1 MPNLT
6 RIKNNQV
13 TDSTIV
19 ASAKL
24 VPGSITGGLFSD
36 PISYSGSM
44 TIAGNLTVQ
53 GTTTTVD
60 TTNTLI
66 ADPIIVLSRGETGS
80 PSNDAGFLVERG
92 TSDNAAFLWDETND
106 RFQAITTSADGL
118 AGGSVAVADFADI
131 KMRDAILTG
140 GDITSTVSTVNVFN
154 ATATTVN
161 FAGAATTL
169 EIGAATG
176 TTNIN
181 NNLDVDGNVNMDGGN
196 FTTTAGTVNIA
207 NANSTT
213 VNFAGAATTLEIG
226 AATGTTNI
234 NNNLD
239 VDGNVNMDGGN
250 FTTTAGTVNIANA
263 NSTTVNFAGAATTL
277 EIGAATGTTN
287 VNNNLDVDGNI
298 NLDGGNFT
306 VTASTVNIANANAT
320 TVNFA
325 GAATTLEIGAATGTT
340 NINNNLDVD
349 GNVNIDGGN
358 FTTTAA
364 TVNLANANTTTL
376 NIGGAATAVSI
387 GAATGTTTVKN
398 DLQIDGGDLT
408 FGAATTANIANATVT
423 TLNIGGAATT
433 TTIGSTS
440 GNVVIAGDLRVNG
453 NQFLSSTGNAA
464 ISLSDIDVI
473 VHGNLTVQGATTTIG
488 SQDLTVEDSIINLHT
503 TANLAPLIADDGRD
517 VGLIFHYYKTSDK
530 EAALVWSN
538 DTQELEYYVD
548 AAESAGTVSG
558 SLGTIK
564 ANIFY
569 ANVATGTAPFT
580 VNSTTRVA
588 NLNVAAAGIA
598 NTVNDAAQPN
608 ITSVGTLTTLNVNAQ
623 VNATIFSSNVA
634 SGTAPLTVQSTTQV
648 ANLNVAVAGSLING
662 TSNVRIPTTN
672 GNVTIGVGGT
682 ANIAIFNSTGVD
694 LSNLNI
700 TANTIVSLGTNAN
713 INLTPNGTGEV
724 VASTL
729 AITDLSANRIPY
741 SSDAAGTIVDTS
753 NLTFDGSQM
762 VVTGTMV
769 VNGLTLL
776 DNINVNGNTISADN
790 SNGSLNFDA
799 NGTGNIVV
807 NSSGINTEFFVYAN
821 TSVTASPIIYTK
833 PTTAQL
839 GILTDTP
846 NTNAAVHINATSS
859 MIVPKGSTGQ
869 RPSGGSE
876 VAGMLRFNTSTNFIE
891 FYNGSTWE
899 STSGSFTVINYQN
912 FAGDGS
918 TVGYTLSTSSTT
930 AATLVA
936 INGVLQQPS
945 TAYSVSGT
953 SLTFTEAP
961 LSGDDIDIRTLTTT
975 TTVVSL
981 AEGDS
986 SVTVADSGTGVI
998 TFTLDGTAR
1007 WLTTGNTIRPNSN
1020 NTVSLGTASY
1030 QWANVNAVAININGV
1045 SAATSDD
1052 ATALAIALG

>member
-1 MPNLT
+1 MSNLT

-44 TIAGNLTVQ
+44 TIVGNLTVQ

-60 TTNTLI
+60 TTNTLV
-66 ADPIIVLSRGETGS
+66 ADPVIVLSRGETGT
-80 PSNDAGFLVERG
+80 PSNDSGFLVERG

-106 RFQAITTSADGL
+106 RFEAITTTADGL
-118 AGGSVAVADFADI
+118 SGGSITVADYADI

-181 NNLDVDGNVNMDGGN
+181 NNLDVDGNINMDGGSI
-196 FTTTAGTVNIA
+196 TTTAATVNIA

-239 VDGNVNMDGGN
+239 VDGN
-250 FTTTAGTVNIANA
+250 
-263 NSTTVNFAGAATTL
+263 
-277 EIGAATGTTN
+277 
-287 VNNNLDVDGNI
+287 I
-298 NLDGGNFT
+298 NL
-306 VTASTVNIANANAT
+306 
-320 TVNFA
+320 
-325 GAATTLEIGAATGTT
+325 
-340 NINNNLDVD
+340 
-349 GNVNIDGGN
+349 DGGN

-376 NIGGAATAVSI
+376 NIGGAATTLEL
-387 GAATGTTTVKN
+387 GAATGTTNINNNLDVDGN
-398 DLQIDGGDLT
+398 INLDGGNFT
-408 FGAATTANIANATVT
+408 TTAATVNIANANT
-423 TLNIGGAATT
+423 TTINFGGAATT
-433 TTIGSTS
+433 MNLGNAS
-440 GNVVIAGDLRVNG
+440 GNVIVAGDLQVSG
-453 NQFLSSTGNAA
+453 NQLLSSTGNAA
-464 ISLSDIDVI
+464 ITMNNTDVT

-503 TANLAPLIADDGRD
+503 QPNLAALTSDDGRD
-517 VGLIFHYYKTSDK
+517 IGVKFHYYKTSDK
-530 EAALVWSN
+530 HAFLGWAN
-538 DTQELEYYVD
+538 DTGYLEYYSD
-548 AAESAGTVSG
+548 ATEGVGNVITGTY
-558 SLGTIK
+558 GTIK
-564 ANIFY
+564 ANAFNSNI
-569 ANVATGTAPFT
+569 ATGTAPLS

-588 NLNVAAAGIA
+588 NLNVAY
-598 NTVNDAAQPN
+598 
-608 ITSVGTLTTLNVNAQ
+608 
-623 VNATIFSSNVA
+623 
-634 SGTAPLTVQSTTQV
+634 SGT
-648 ANLNVAVAGSLING
+648 LING
-662 TSNVRIPTTN
+662 TSNVNIASTN
-672 GNVTIGVGGT
+672 GNVTVGVAGN
-682 ANIAIFNSTGVD
+682 ANIAVFNATGVD

-700 TANTIVSLGTNAN
+700 TANTIASLGTNAN

-741 SSDAAGTIVDTS
+741 SADNAGTITDTG

-762 VVTGTMV
+762 VVTGTFV
-769 VNGLTLL
+769 VSGASTLG
-776 DNINVNGNTISADN
+776 NITISGNTIGSSN
-790 SNGSLNFDA
+790 SNGDINIDP
-799 NGTGNIVV
+799 NGIGAVVV
-807 NSSGINTEFFVYAN
+807 NSSGDDTEFYVN
-821 TSVTASPIIYTK
+821 GNSSLTSNEPIIYTYGK
-833 PTTAQL
+833 QL
-839 GILTDTP
+839 GILTNNLDT
-846 NTNAAVHINATSS
+846 NVSVKINATDS
-859 MIVPKGSTGQ
+859 MLIPKGTTGQ
-869 RPSGGSE
+869 RPGVGTE
-876 VAGMLRFNTSTNFIE
+876 IAGMLRFNTSTTFVE
-891 FYNGSTWE
+891 FYDGSTWQ

-912 FAGDGS
+912 FSGDGS
-918 TVGYTLSTSSTT
+918 TLGFTLSSSSTT

-936 INGVLQQPS
+936 INGVLQQPTS
-945 TAYSVSGT
+945 AYSVSGT

-961 LSGDDIDIRTLTTT
+961 LSGDDIDVRLMTTT

-986 SVTVADSGTGVI
+986 SVTVADSGTGTI

-1007 WLTTGNTIRPNSN
+1007 WLSTGNTIRPNSN
-1020 NTVSLGTASY
+1020 NAVSLGTASY

-1045 SAATSDD
+1045 PAASTDD

>member
-1 MPNLT
+1 MSNLT

-44 TIAGNLTVQ
+44 TIVGNLTVQ

-60 TTNTLI
+60 TTNTLV
-66 ADPIIVLSRGETGS
+66 ADPVIVLSRGETGS
-80 PSNDAGFLVERG
+80 PSNDSGFLVERG

-106 RFQAITTSADGL
+106 RFEAITTTDDGL
-118 AGGSVAVADFADI
+118 SGGSITVADYADI

-181 NNLDVDGNVNMDGGN
+181 NNLDVDGNINMDGGSI
-196 FTTTAGTVNIA
+196 TTTAATVNIA

-239 VDGNVNMDGGN
+239 VDGNINLDGGN
-250 FTTTAGTVNIANA
+250 FTTTAATVNIANA

-287 VNNNLDVDGNI
+287 INNSLDVDGNL
-298 NLDGGNFT
+298 N
-306 VTASTVNIANANAT
+306 
-320 TVNFA
+320 
-325 GAATTLEIGAATGTT
+325 
-340 NINNNLDVD
+340 VD
-349 GNVNIDGGN
+349 GTDI
-358 FTTTAA
+358 TTTAA
-364 TVNLANANTTTL
+364 TVNIANANTTTL
-376 NIGGAATAVSI
+376 NIGGAAT
-387 GAATGTTTVKN
+387 TT
-398 DLQIDGGDLT
+398 
-408 FGAATTANIANATVT
+408 
-423 TLNIGGAATT
+423 NIGNSG
-433 TTIGSTS
+433 
-440 GNVVIAGDLRVNG
+440 GNVVVAGDLRVNG

-473 VHGNLTVQGATTTIG
+473 IHGNLTVQGATTTIG

-503 TANLAPLIADDGRD
+503 QPNLAPLTSDDGRD
-517 VGLIFHYYKTSDK
+517 IGVKFHYYKSSDK
-530 EAALVWSN
+530 HAFVGWAN
-538 DTQELEYYVD
+538 DSGFLEYYSD
-548 AAESAGTVSG
+548 ATESAGVISG
-558 SLGTIK
+558 TYGTIK
-564 ANIFY
+564 ANTFNS
-569 ANVATGTAPFT
+569 NVATGTAPLS
-580 VNSTTRVA
+580 VN
-588 NLNVAAAGIA
+588 
-598 NTVNDAAQPN
+598 
-608 ITSVGTLTTLNVNAQ
+608 
-623 VNATIFSSNVA
+623 
-634 SGTAPLTVQSTTQV
+634 STTQV
-648 ANLNVAVAGSLING
+648 ANLNVEFSGTLING
-662 TSNVRIPTTN
+662 TSNVDIASTN
-672 GNVTIGVGGT
+672 GNVTVGVAGN
-682 ANIAIFNSTGVD
+682 ANIAVFNATGVD

-700 TANTIVSLGTNAN
+700 TANTIASLGTNAN

-724 VASTL
+724 VAATL
-729 AITDLSANRIPY
+729 AVTDLSANRIVY
-741 SSDAAGTIVDTS
+741 SADNAGTLTDTA

-762 VVTGTMV
+762 VLTGTYV
-769 VNGLTLL
+769 VAGPSTLG
-776 DNINVNGNTISADN
+776 NINIQSNTISSVN
-790 SNGSLNFDA
+790 SNGDINLDP
-799 NGTGNIVV
+799 NGIGAVVV
-807 NSSGINTEFFVYAN
+807 NNSGDDTEFIVRGNN
-821 TSVTASPIIYTK
+821 TATSNEPIIYTYYN
-833 PTTAQL
+833 QL
-839 GILTDTP
+839 GILTNNLVP
-846 NTNAAVHINATSS
+846 NVSVYINATDS
-859 MIVPKGSTGQ
+859 IVVPKGTTGQ
-869 RPSGGSE
+869 RPGSGTE
-876 VAGMLRFNTSTNFIE
+876 VAGMIRFNTSNGFLE
-891 FYNGSTWE
+891 FYDGSTWQ

-912 FAGDGS
+912 FSGDGS
-918 TVGYTLSTSSTT
+918 TLGFTLSSTSTT

-936 INGVLQQPS
+936 INGVLQQPT

-953 SLTFTEAP
+953 SLSFTEAP
-961 LSGDDIDIRTLTTT
+961 LAGDDIDVRLMTTT

-986 SVTVADSGTGVI
+986 SVTVADSGTGTV
-998 TFTLDGTAR
+998 TFTLDGSAR
-1007 WLTTGNTIRPNSN
+1007 WLSTGNTIRPNSN
-1020 NTVSLGTASY
+1020 NAVSLGTASY

-1045 SAATSDD
+1045 PAASTDD